1 MIMCRVKF
9 ILDHTQPH
17 NHTNIKIKSTPL
29 RLITHLTSITH
40 ICVYMYM
47 YIYILAD
54 AIVHHMITVTCM
66 PDKMSNEKEKKR
78 EREKEK
84 IKGKEK

>member
-1 MIMCRVKF
+1 
-9 ILDHTQPH
+9 
-17 NHTNIKIKSTPL
+17 
-29 RLITHLTSITH
+29 
-40 ICVYMYM
+40 M

-78 EREKEK
+78 KREKEK
-84 IKGKEK
+84 IKGKEKGKKREKKEYNIRYGYDDGY

>member
-1 MIMCRVKF
+1 
-9 ILDHTQPH
+9 
-17 NHTNIKIKSTPL
+17 
-29 RLITHLTSITH
+29 
-40 ICVYMYM
+40 M

-84 IKGKEK
+84 IKGKEKWEKGKKKGV

>member
-1 MIMCRVKF
+1 MTR
-9 ILDHTQPH
+9 
-17 NHTNIKIKSTPL
+17 
-29 RLITHLTSITH
+29 

-54 AIVHHMITVTCM
+54 AIVHHMITVSCM

-78 EREKEK
+78 KREKEK

>member
-1 MIMCRVKF
+1 MSRVKF
-9 ILDHTQPH
+9 RLTYPH
-17 NHTNIKIKSTPL
+17 NHSNSNSKIKSTQ
-29 RLITHLTSITH
+29 SYNASN
-40 ICVYMYM
+40 VYNAYM

-54 AIVHHMITVTCM
+54 AIVHHMITVTCI

-84 IKGKEK
+84 IKGKER